1 MEFLKTYLSPDQI
14 VLQMNK
20 IFQHIKASFFQWLST
35 GIFALLL
42 TSCGSFT
49 HTSYRVES
57 VLAITEK
64 GDTIAVPLREFERQK
79 YDTYTRFNYNNRWYW
94 NNWRYD
100 FNWEW
105 QQPFFAYP
113 NQFWWGNNLR
123 YTNPSRGYRAPSRP
137 QVKPQTRPRTRPQR
151 PRVATPRG
159 SRSEYTPRTPQRI
172 QRNTTPT
179 RTRTTPRV
187 QTRTNVGRNSSG
199 GRRKQ

>member
-1 MEFLKTYLSPDQI
+1 MEFLKTYLSQDQI

-79 YDTYTRFNYNNRWYW
+79 YDTYTRFNWNNQWYW

-100 FNWEW
+100 FNWRW

-113 NQFWWGNNLR
+113 NQFWWYNDLR

-137 QVKPQTRPRTRPQR
+137 QVKPKTRS
-151 PRVATPRG
+151 RVVTPRG

-172 QRNTTPT
+172 QRNTTST
-179 RTRTTPRV
+179 RTRTTPNV
-187 QTRTNVGRNSSG
+187 QTRTNVGRRSNG
-199 GRRKQ
+199 VRQKQ

>member
-1 MEFLKTYLSPDQI
+1 MKILKQL
-14 VLQMNK
+14 
-20 IFQHIKASFFQWLST
+20 KASFFQWLST
-35 GIFALLL
+35 GLFVLLL

-79 YDTYTRFNYNNRWYW
+79 YDTYTRFNYNNNWYW

-100 FNWEW
+100 FNWRW

-137 QVKPQTRPRTRPQR
+137 QVKPKNRPRTRPQR

-159 SRSEYTPRTPQRI
+159 SRQNYTPRTPQRI
-172 QRNTTPT
+172 QRNTTPS
-179 RTRTTPRV
+179 RTRTTPNV
-187 QTRTNVGRNSSG
+187 QTRTNVGRGSTG
-199 GRRKQ
+199 GRRNNQ

>member
-1 MEFLKTYLSPDQI
+1 MEFLKTYLSQDQI

-79 YDTYTRFNYNNRWYW
+79 YDTYTRFNWNNQWYW

-100 FNWEW
+100 FNWRW

-113 NQFWWGNNLR
+113 NQFWWYNDLR

-137 QVKPQTRPRTRPQR
+137 QVKPKTRS
-151 PRVATPRG
+151 RVVTPRG

-179 RTRTTPRV
+179 KTRTTPNV
-187 QTRTNVGRNSSG
+187 QTRTNVGRRSNG
-199 GRRKQ
+199 VRQKQ